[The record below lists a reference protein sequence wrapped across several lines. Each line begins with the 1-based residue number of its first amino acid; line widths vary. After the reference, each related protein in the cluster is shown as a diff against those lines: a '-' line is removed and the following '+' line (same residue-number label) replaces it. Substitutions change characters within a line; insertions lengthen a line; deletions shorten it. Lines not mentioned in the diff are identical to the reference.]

1 MSYSKVSLNNVV
13 ALGAGGESVDNIFYT
28 LSIHQ

>member
-13 ALGAGGESVDNIFYT
+13 ALGAGGKPVDNIFYVYR
-28 LSIHQ
+28 SG